1 MTLLVAGVDSQCV
14 WMVAD
19 TAITRDTMPTRDR
32 AYRLKITPL
41 AGRSLLGFANN
52 ADEGVRVT
60 DIVSSTAPGKAVL
73 DTLYRE
79 HLAHPDVDFAY
90 AYLDADQPRLFKI
103 AEGVVTEVQTL
114 YLGQR
119 DAFEALQRARHTTE
133 IDHAP
138 EAMHTFMCCL
148 ADLRPNKDMAEI
160 VVPEALRRTVVAM
173 QNVFVATGNRDVGG
187 VAIPY
192 VLSPYGVQV
201 CDYMYAV
208 TDPIVSSLLAG
219 TVVPHGTAEGGGFSV
234 CVTEVRGRD
243 GLAIYWLQ
251 RPGGK
256 VILRD
261 GSKYV
266 EHDFSGA
273 PSVFK
278 DAARQALGCEVEL
291 FFSESGIGAIR
302 SLQTMVDEQG
312 RPRLSVAVGE
322 EGLSF
327 AWVQNTADS
336 FRSKQAIPMEQTA
349 GVGAVESG
357 PVAAALAENRDSL
370 LICMSSAGAGAPHQ
384 SLSAEQVD
392 ALIMRLAELRASM
405 NVPVPAELPSPARL
419 VAQLDPAWR
428 TRREIHP
435 AAPGIMLKLRHSGYG
450 WQAYLL
456 PYHEAQALGQWL
468 VNNAKD
474 PSGETPS

>member
-1 MTLLVAGVDSQCV
+1 
-14 WMVAD
+14 
-19 TAITRDTMPTRDR
+19 MPTRDR

-138 EAMHTFMCCL
+138 EAMHTFMCGL

-160 VVPEALRRTVVAM
+160 VVPEALSRTIVAM
-173 QNVFVATGNRDVGG
+173 QNVFVATGSRDVGG

-192 VLSPYGVQV
+192 VASPYGTQI
-201 CDYMYAV
+201 CDYAYAV
-208 TDPIVSSLLAG
+208 TDAILSDIRAG
-219 TVVPHGTAEGGGFSV
+219 TVIPHGTAQGGGFSV
-234 CVTEVRGRD
+234 CVTDVRGRD
-243 GLAIYWLQ
+243 GLVIYWLQ
-251 RPGGK
+251 KPGGK

-261 GSKYV
+261 GRTYV
-266 EHDFSGA
+266 EHDFAGS

-278 DAARQALGCEVEL
+278 DAVRQALGCEVEL
-291 FFSESGIGAIR
+291 FFSEAGAGPIR
-302 SLQTMVDEQG
+302 SLHTLVDQSG

-322 EGLSF
+322 QGLTF
-327 AWVQNTADS
+327 AWVQNTPDS
-336 FRSKQAIPMEQTA
+336 FRAKQAIPLEKMTA
-349 GVGAVESG
+349 VDAAESG
-357 PVAAALAENRDSL
+357 PVAVTLTDNRDSL
-370 LICMSSAGAGAPHQ
+370 AIGIPSTGEGATHL
-384 SLSAEQVD
+384 SLMAHEVD

-405 NVPVPAELPSPARL
+405 KVAVPNELSSPSRL
-419 VAQLDPAWR
+419 IAQLDPAWR
-428 TRREIHP
+428 TRHEVHP
-435 AAPGIMLKLRHSGYG
+435 DAQGILLKLRHSGYG

-468 VNNAKD
+468 VDNSKD
-474 PSGETPS
+474 PNGNTPE